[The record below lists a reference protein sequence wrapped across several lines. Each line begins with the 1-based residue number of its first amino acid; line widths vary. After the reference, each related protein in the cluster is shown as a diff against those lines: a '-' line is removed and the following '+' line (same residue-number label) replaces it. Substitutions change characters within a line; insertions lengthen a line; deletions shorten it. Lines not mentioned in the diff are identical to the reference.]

1 MFFSHDGEKDIILTH
16 LDILNPAHVLTTT
29 ISILKFKFKKK
40 KKNEIIGFRKI
51 VLKKKMEELIDRYVH
66 ARNKANDYTKHMEEY
81 KSKIKALLKEETNQS
96 FSRNGAT
103 ASIKTLYKSTI
114 SKKNVPEDV
123 WEKYSVTTPYEVL
136 QVQKK

>member
-1 MFFSHDGEKDIILTH
+1 M
-16 LDILNPAHVLTTT
+16 
-29 ISILKFKFKKK
+29 
-40 KKNEIIGFRKI
+40 GFREI
-51 VLKKKMEELIDRYVH
+51 SLEVKMEELIDRYVH

-81 KSKIKALLKEETNQS
+81 KSKIKAMLKEESNQS
-96 FSRNGAT
+96 FSKNGAT

-114 SKKNVPEDV
+114 SKKNVPEDI